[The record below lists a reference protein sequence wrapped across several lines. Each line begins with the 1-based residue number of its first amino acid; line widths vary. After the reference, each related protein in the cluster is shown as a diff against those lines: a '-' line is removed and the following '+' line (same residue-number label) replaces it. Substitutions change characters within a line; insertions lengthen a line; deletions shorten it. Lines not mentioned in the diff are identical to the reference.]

1 MTYSEYGSA
10 GKVYCYNEKGE
21 IIDAIADLNRR
32 EQERRQRDL
41 LEEFHKLT
49 DELGI

>member
-1 MTYSEYGSA
+1 MTYSEFGSV
-10 GKVYCYNEKGE
+10 GKVYCFNEKGE
-21 IIDAIADLNRR
+21 IIDAIADLNKR
-32 EQERRQRDL
+32 EQERRKSVL